1 MWQVALVGQPW
12 PNSELDSALAAEIR
26 TNKDLTW
33 QRVERRNT
41 EKTLSLYTRLPRC
54 LHRYIKVK
62 DTDRELLRRF
72 KIVHMTED
80 KTTFWAYNK
89 RINEAVLLRQLQT
102 VVLTAHM
109 SPVPS
114 PPTPKW
120 WGESIQIEVT
130 NMVGNTIWKAEV
142 PASAHMYQIGKAVG
156 KAAQDLMN
164 LTNVEIQQAKDQV
177 IKTVDFAW
185 HRATDAHL
193 GYQTRI
199 RTT

>member
-1 MWQVALVGQPW
+1 
-12 PNSELDSALAAEIR
+12 
-26 TNKDLTW
+26 
-33 QRVERRNT
+33 
-41 EKTLSLYTRLPRC
+41 
-54 LHRYIKVK
+54 
-62 DTDRELLRRF
+62 
-72 KIVHMTED
+72 
-80 KTTFWAYNK
+80 
-89 RINEAVLLRQLQT
+89 
-102 VVLTAHM
+102 
-109 SPVPS
+109 
-114 PPTPKW
+114 
-120 WGESIQIEVT
+120 
-130 NMVGNTIWKAEV
+130 MVGNTIWKAEV